1 MTPELD
7 ERLAAAL
14 DGADVD
20 ALIDVGCDLADLDRQ
35 DEALAC
41 FERAV
46 ALGEES
52 MWFNVGNTLRELDR
66 PLEAVDAYQ
75 RAVAAGQT
83 DAWLNLG
90 AVLERLGDLAGAMGA
105 YRAAWDSGA
114 QPDGYVNL
122 AHLLREQ
129 GLAEDAEARLAEAAE
144 RDHPPAAALLACW
157 QWERT
162 ADPALE
168 ERLRAGAAVDG
179 DARVCLAELLVATG
193 RRGEA
198 RAQLELGAKL
208 GQSQCWLPLGNV
220 LCGDDLADELDVSDA
235 GVVDEAAA
243 EEAYRAGI
251 AAGDL
256 YCHHNLAVLLLA
268 RGDTAG
274 ADAHLLAGA
283 AGGDGLAERAWQELH
298 RGGER

>member
-1 MTPELD
+1 MTTEPSSFTCGWTEARSPKARSATAAAALTARKATSRSSGTGPSWPVGPVRRACGHTRVVTPELD

-157 QWERT
+157 QLGAHR
-162 ADPALE
+162 
-168 ERLRAGAAVDG
+168 RSRAGG
-179 DARVCLAELLVATG
+179 ATACRCRR
-193 RRGEA
+193 RRG
-198 RAQLELGAKL
+198 
-208 GQSQCWLPLGNV
+208 
-220 LCGDDLADELDVSDA
+220 
-235 GVVDEAAA
+235 
-243 EEAYRAGI
+243 RAGLPGG
-251 AAGDL
+251 A
-256 YCHHNLAVLLLA
+256 A
-268 RGDTAG
+268 RGHRPPWRG
-274 ADAHLLAGA
+274 PGA
-283 AGGDGLAERAWQELH
+283 AGTRGQARSEPVLAPPGQRAV
-298 RGGER
+298 R